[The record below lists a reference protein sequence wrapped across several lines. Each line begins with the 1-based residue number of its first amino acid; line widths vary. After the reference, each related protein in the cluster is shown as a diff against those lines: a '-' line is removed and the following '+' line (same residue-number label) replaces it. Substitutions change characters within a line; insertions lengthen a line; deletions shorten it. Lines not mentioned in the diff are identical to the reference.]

1 VRKARCR
8 WGGLVTV
15 HRASNRSAVA
25 RRRGREVRRG
35 FEGLKEGVG
44 GYGFQVNGSYGV
56 LDVDLRSKESEG
68 RGFCKGLYSRL

>member
-1 VRKARCR
+1 VRVACNR
-8 WGGLVTV
+8 WEGLVAGKGGLITV
-15 HRASNRSAVA
+15 RRASNRSAVA

-56 LDVDLRSKESEG
+56 LDVDLSLL
-68 RGFCKGLYSRL
+68 FYILFLF